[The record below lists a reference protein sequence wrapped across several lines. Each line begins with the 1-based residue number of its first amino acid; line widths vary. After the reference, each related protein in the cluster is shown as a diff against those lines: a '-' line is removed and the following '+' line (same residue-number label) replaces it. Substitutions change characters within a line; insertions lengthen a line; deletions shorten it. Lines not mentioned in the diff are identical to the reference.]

1 MLSEERFSAILE
13 ILKQQKTISVSKL
26 SEILKISESTVRRD
40 IIALNEMGKLKKIH
54 GGAMA
59 IKQKFTSTEPS
70 VNIRATQN
78 TAEKKSIA
86 RYASTLI
93 NDDDFIFIDAGTTT
107 EKMIDF
113 IENKSAVFVT
123 NGIVHAKKLIQKG
136 LKAYIIG
143 GELKLSTEAVIGSQ
157 AVNTINNYNF
167 TKSFVGT
174 NGISLSSGYTTPDP
188 EEALIK
194 SAAINHSYVSF
205 VLADS
210 SKFDIV
216 SSVTFAKISQ
226 ACIVTDRVKDKKY
239 LQNIIVKETAK

>member
-78 TAEKKSIA
+78 TAEKESIA